1 MIKQMKCMKII
12 GATTVLSII
21 GVVKVVQDACA
32 LVAYALVSYGKW
44 EAVEAA
50 HAALAVVF
58 ALTTGLL
65 ISLWLSC
72 PANE

>member
-1 MIKQMKCMKII
+1 MIRQMRYVKII
-12 GATTVLSII
+12 GATMVLSIVGAI
-21 GVVKVVQDACA
+21 KVVPDACA
-32 LVAYALVSYGKW
+32 LASYALVSYGKW

>member
-1 MIKQMKCMKII
+1 MIRQMRYVKII
-12 GATTVLSII
+12 GTTMVFSIVGAI
-21 GVVKVVQDACA
+21 KVVQDACA

-50 HAALAVVF
+50 HAAPAVVF

>member
-44 EAVEAA
+44 ESVEAA
-50 HAALAVVF
+50 HAALVVVF

>member
-1 MIKQMKCMKII
+1 MIKQMRCVKII
-12 GATTVLSII
+12 GATMVLSII

-32 LVAYALVSYGKW
+32 LAVYALVSYGKW
-44 EAVEAA
+44 EAMEAA
-50 HAALAVVF
+50 HAAPAVVF

-65 ISLWLSC
+65 ISFWISC

>member
-44 EAVEAA
+44 ESVEAA

-58 ALTTGLL
+58 ALTTGPVSYTHLTL
-65 ISLWLSC
+65 
-72 PANE
+72 PTN

>member
-1 MIKQMKCMKII
+1 MKCMKII

-44 EAVEAA
+44 ESVEAA
-50 HAALAVVF
+50 HAAWRSCLP
-58 ALTTGLL
+58 LTHRAANTFR
-65 ISLWLSC
+65 LSC

>member
-1 MIKQMKCMKII
+1 MRYVKII
-12 GATTVLSII
+12 GTTMALSIVGAI
-21 GVVKVVQDACA
+21 KVVPDAYA
-32 LVAYALVSYGKW
+32 LASYALVSYGKW
-44 EAVEAA
+44 DAVEAA

>member
-1 MIKQMKCMKII
+1 MIRQMRYVKII
-12 GATTVLSII
+12 GTTTVLSIVGAI
-21 GVVKVVQDACA
+21 KVAQDACA
-32 LVAYALVSYGKW
+32 LVTYALVSYGKW

-50 HAALAVVF
+50 HAAPAVVF

-65 ISLWLSC
+65 ISLWISC